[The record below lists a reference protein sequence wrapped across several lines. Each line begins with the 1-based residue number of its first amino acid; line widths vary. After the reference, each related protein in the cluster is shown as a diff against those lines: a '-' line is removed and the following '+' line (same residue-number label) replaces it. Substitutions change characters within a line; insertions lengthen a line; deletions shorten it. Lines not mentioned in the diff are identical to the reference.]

1 MADTKAQV
9 QELEALKA
17 SMEAAAKESDRMFT
31 AAAKAAGSSQK
42 AMMALAQIY
51 ESMAQN
57 ESELLKSTIKKNE
70 ATKKFLDLKEQ
81 EETASTAQLEIIK
94 KQSAEQKQAIIEAN
108 KQIDISERQVKAQKE
123 YLGQLGQTKGF
134 LKGIISDQVTAFRGY
149 LGSTAAIKNGF
160 DGLFNS
166 VKKVAAI
173 SIAEGSYFGMSG
185 SFLKDSLTLAG
196 ATAAYSVQATRATA
210 DAVALGHSQ
219 EEANDSFQKF
229 ARITKSSGMVD
240 RSAEMRDYTVVASQL
255 ATVLGVSLGEATD
268 YMVQSQLKFGR
279 AGAQT
284 ASVLL
289 SIQQATE
296 KTNLDF
302 GHTVIQARDVT
313 KVLFDL
319 GAESTSLVQDQKLLG
334 QVMVNNMTLLQAQG
348 SNYNMALK
356 SSTDYIKKLTTQA
369 PDWAKIFAGR
379 NLVQSLGNSFQEISP
394 AILASL
400 EKAKPGITASLK
412 AAYEDTSLDPFSRQQ
427 LIQGML
433 SETQVGMD
441 AMNKAM
447 LDTVRIHEVGAQQRI
462 MALWH
467 ITDPQEA
474 QQQLKMLTAKEKEFE
489 FSKLTT
495 EQAKEQ
501 YGLSEE
507 QFEIYKKQ
515 GNEAEVTALVQGKAI
530 EEAKKAQ
537 KDSEVETEKI
547 RVKALKAAIEQR
559 DVIKKGIETQGR
571 PPDKAQKEMLQAW
584 DAKVAELESQGSQ
597 ISETK
602 KYLAEKTSALTVWS
616 GGFLKKLGV
625 LLTNDLTKV
634 LVGAA
639 SWVLMWQ
646 TGQQQ
651 LATLKNIEIKMGSGG
666 IGRGAAGGVSDE
678 GTQNL
683 LKRGWTTS
691 KDIFKALKEGKGI
704 GKIGGVAKAIWSGA
718 KGAIG
723 DLLKDVGIS
732 GAEQIA
738 AKTAATGVAKQG
750 LGNIAKA
757 GLRNLTGAFIAGES
771 ITAVINAIENREK
784 IKQGW
789 DKGAITGLKETF
801 KQSVG
806 KINIG
811 QAVGSLIGAT
821 AGSAV
826 SPGVGTFAGGFA
838 GGIAGK
844 EIAERFGIGDI
855 NSLFGLEETPANTA
869 TQTAEPIPGQVN
881 PGTAAPGGGSG
892 GTPTSSKIVND
903 SQGSWLEQM
912 FTTRLSLAP
921 AFAHA
926 NTLSAKNAYSA

>member
-1 MADTKAQV
+1 
-9 QELEALKA
+9 
-17 SMEAAAKESDRMFT
+17 
-31 AAAKAAGSSQK
+31 
-42 AMMALAQIY
+42 
-51 ESMAQN
+51 
-57 ESELLKSTIKKNE
+57 
-70 ATKKFLDLKEQ
+70 
-81 EETASTAQLEIIK
+81 
-94 KQSAEQKQAIIEAN
+94 
-108 KQIDISERQVKAQKE
+108 
-123 YLGQLGQTKGF
+123 
-134 LKGIISDQVTAFRGY
+134 
-149 LGSTAAIKNGF
+149 
-160 DGLFNS
+160 
-166 VKKVAAI
+166 
-173 SIAEGSYFGMSG
+173 
-185 SFLKDSLTLAG
+185 
-196 ATAAYSVQATRATA
+196 
-210 DAVALGHSQ
+210 
-219 EEANDSFQKF
+219 
-229 ARITKSSGMVD
+229 
-240 RSAEMRDYTVVASQL
+240 
-255 ATVLGVSLGEATD
+255 
-268 YMVQSQLKFGR
+268 
-279 AGAQT
+279 
-284 ASVLL
+284 
-289 SIQQATE
+289 
-296 KTNLDF
+296 
-302 GHTVIQARDVT
+302 
-313 KVLFDL
+313 
-319 GAESTSLVQDQKLLG
+319 
-334 QVMVNNMTLLQAQG
+334 
-348 SNYNMALK
+348 
-356 SSTDYIKKLTTQA
+356 
-369 PDWAKIFAGR
+369 
-379 NLVQSLGNSFQEISP
+379 
-394 AILASL
+394 
-400 EKAKPGITASLK
+400 
-412 AAYEDTSLDPFSRQQ
+412 
-427 LIQGML
+427 
-433 SETQVGMD
+433 
-441 AMNKAM
+441 
-447 LDTVRIHEVGAQQRI
+447 
-462 MALWH
+462 MALWN

-602 KYLAEKTSALTVWS
+602 KYLAEKTSALTGWS

-646 TGQQQ
+646 TGKQQ

-666 IGRGAAGGVSDE
+666 IGIGAAGGVSDE
-678 GTQNL
+678 GTQDL

-732 GAEQIA
+732 GAEQTAAKTAATAASTA

-750 LGNIAKA
+750 LGNIAKV

-826 SPGVGTFAGGFA
+826 APGAGTVVGGFA

-912 FTTRLSLAP
+912 FTTRISLAP

-926 NTLSAKNAYSA
+926 NNLSAKNAYS